1 MRGKELK
8 ELPKQFAQRRH
19 VLAVQV
25 MAFLVEFT
33 IFVAGQSR
41 YLITPLRIKGQEAT
55 KSKLVELPIGN
66 QLDSQD
72 KRVKEI
78 REISVRALIMSSR
91 CANTGQEASKTALR

>member
-1 MRGKELK
+1 MLS
-8 ELPKQFAQRRH
+8 A
-19 VLAVQV
+19 A
-25 MAFLVEFT
+25 M
-33 IFVAGQSR
+33 
-41 YLITPLRIKGQEAT
+41 

-66 QLDSQD
+66 QLDIQD